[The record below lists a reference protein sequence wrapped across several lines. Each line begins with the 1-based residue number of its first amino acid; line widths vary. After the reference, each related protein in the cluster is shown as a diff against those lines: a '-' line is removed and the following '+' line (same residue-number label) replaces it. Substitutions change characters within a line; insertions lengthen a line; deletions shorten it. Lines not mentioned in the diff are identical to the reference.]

1 LYLLDEPTSNL
12 DLKHQIEVLEITKR
26 LTNEQGSSMV
36 VALHDL
42 NLAMKYSDRI
52 VMLEKG
58 RMYAY
63 GKPEDVLTVNNID
76 SVYGVEALILDSTY
90 GKYIVPVK
98 AK

>member
-1 LYLLDEPTSNL
+1 
-12 DLKHQIEVLEITKR
+12 
-26 LTNEQGSSMV
+26 

-42 NLAMKYSDRI
+42 NLAMKYSDKV

-58 RMYAY
+58 RLYAY
-63 GKPEDVLTVNNID
+63 GKPEDVLTVDNID
-76 SVYGVEALILDSTY
+76 TVYNVEALILDSVY